1 MIVIMVSDCP
11 PKIRGDLSKWL
22 FDINTGVFVGNVS
35 SRVRDEIWDRVCNNI
50 KNGQATMVFSAQGE
64 QKMDFRVHNTSWEP
78 VDFDGIKLMRRPFLE
93 KRNVQNDVTER
104 KESKSR
110 AERLLIA
117 DRMKRAQAKKHF
129 QEGYVVL
136 DVETTGT
143 SLHSDEIIEI
153 GALRVEAGIPTKEF
167 STLVQCEKK
176 IPKEV
181 QMLTGL
187 TNCDLD
193 DNGKPLKQALEE
205 LFVFAGEHIII
216 GHNVTFDYN
225 FIRSACQKQGMEMRL
240 GTLSRDTLA
249 LARRKIRGVE
259 DYQLVTLMKHLG
271 YDVSKAHR
279 ALADCYLTYQLYK
292 KLNEI

>member
-22 FDINTGVFVGNVS
+22 CEINTGVFVGNVS

-181 QMLTGL
+181 QMFTGL

-279 ALADCYLTYQLYK
+279 ALADSYLTYQLYK

>member
-22 FDINTGVFVGNVS
+22 CEINTGVFVGNVN

-78 VDFDGIKLMRRPFLE
+78 VDFDGIKLMRRPFPE
-93 KRNVQNDVTER
+93 KRNVQNDVTEQ
-104 KESKSR
+104 KGGKSR
-110 AERLLIA
+110 AERFLIA
-117 DRMKRAQAKKHF
+117 DRMRRAQAKKHF

-187 TNCDLD
+187 TNRDLD

-259 DYQLVTLMKHLG
+259 DYRLVTLMKHLG

>member
-22 FDINTGVFVGNVS
+22 CEINTGVFVGNVS

-187 TNCDLD
+187 TNGDLD

-225 FIRSACQKQGMEMRL
+225 FICSACQKQGMEMRL